1 MKMEETI
8 VKQTAE
14 KKKTRQAVLIRRGIV
29 CGVLAVVIVALALS
43 LLYVSGIIKV
53 YTLKDTFIDE
63 NGVEQ
68 TVKYSIKIDKETG
81 LYALY
86 SKDGEKMPVAPDN
99 GFNNYADGSK
109 LVYETKSGNQY
120 RINTATG
127 EYELYAVVDT
137 AEGESLGGTRVLTRV
152 MMFPRITMSET
163 YSIEV
168 ANKYGSYEF
177 YRRNVPKDAAGTSY
191 SQIVTIRVDGVDIA
205 ADYDPTLYASLVVSC
220 GYSLTDRKLDMNSP
234 DLPRKVDG
242 SVDYA
247 AFGLETVYTEE
258 NEVDYT
264 KSPAVYTIRNAVFA
278 EDGSCSAGDMS
289 YTVEIGDPTPSGGGY
304 YVKLRGRDTVYV
316 VASSIADTVLQPVE
330 NLVTAAVVYPMT
342 TTTYLMVE
350 QFNYGVIGNGKLME
364 SAIRYVQSAQ
374 SDIPLRIVLDTILEN
389 NSAAFSVEPIIDF
402 SYESLESRENT
413 VYSSTP
419 YVIPE
424 TSKRQLMK
432 GYGVNSDA
440 ASTVLQNLYSMEFL
454 ACKKLHPDPTT
465 DFADYGLDGSCHYLA
480 FDYDP
485 YVAKGGSGYYIT
497 NLIYISDQTYDETLG
512 QKVYYVYSELYDMIV
527 AVDPYYLSF
536 LEWDDAA
543 WYSHSVF
550 ANNIAYVSELHLT
563 MQNRQY
569 DFYLDNSATDQ
580 SSGVSSSDLKVYCP
594 QYQGN
599 TEQDA
604 HGAKLLQY
612 EITDTWITD
621 AGVEKSKT
629 YTATDNFRRLY
640 SRLLWYTFEGDVN
653 ADEFRKDKGVTIE
666 EYIAA
671 DTADDKSV
679 LRITFHVDDGKGN
692 VTDMAIRFYEYGSGR
707 KLLVTVE
714 VAEPDESGA
723 VTYDATKAAGR
734 FCVLATPL
742 REAMNYADDLLNAKL
757 IPSMT

>member
-1 MKMEETI
+1 MKT
-8 VKQTAE
+8 E
-14 KKKTRQAVLIRRGIV
+14 KKTGTRQAALVRRAIT
-29 CGVLAVVIVALALS
+29 CGVLAAVIVALALS

-68 TVKYSIKIDKETG
+68 TVKYSIKIDKATG

-86 SKDGEKMPVAPDN
+86 SKDGEKMPVVESN
-99 GFNNYADGSK
+99 GFNNYEDGSR
-109 LVYETKSGNQY
+109 LVYEAKSGNQY

-127 EYELYAVVDT
+127 EYELYAVVDADT
-137 AEGESLGGTRVLTRV
+137 EAGELLGGTRVLTRV

-163 YSIEV
+163 YSIKV
-168 ANKYGSYEF
+168 TNRYGSYEL
-177 YRRNVPKDAAGTSY
+177 YRRNVATNTEKTAYTTA
-191 SQIVTIRVDGVDIA
+191 VTIRVGEDDMM

-220 GYSLTDRKLDMNSP
+220 GYLLTDRKLDMNSP
-234 DLPRKVDG
+234 DLPRKADG

-247 AFGLETVYTEE
+247 AFGLETFYNDD

-278 EDGSCSAGDMS
+278 ADGSCSAGDTA
-289 YTVEIGDPTPSGGGY
+289 YTVEIGNATPSGGGY
-304 YVKLRGRDTVYV
+304 YVKLRGRDTIYV
-316 VASSIADTVLQPVE
+316 VSSTIANTVLQPVE
-330 NLVTAAVVYPMT
+330 TMATAAVIYPMT
-342 TTTYLMVE
+342 ESTYLMVE
-350 QFNYGVIGNGKLME
+350 RFNYGVIESGKLTE
-364 SAIRYVQSAQ
+364 LAIRYLQTEY
-374 SDIPLRIVLDTILEN
+374 PGTPTREVLDLILETK
-389 NSAAFSVEPIIDF
+389 SDVLSVDPIIDF
-402 SYESLESRENT
+402 SYESLENRENT
-413 VYSSTP
+413 VYSATP

-432 GYGVNSDA
+432 GYGVNSNS
-440 ASTVLQNLYSMEFL
+440 ASTVLQNLHSMEFL

-465 DFADYGLDGSCHYLA
+465 DFAAYGLDGSCHYLA

-497 NLIYISDQTYDETLG
+497 NLIYISDQIYDEVLK
-512 QKVYYVYSELYDMIV
+512 QNVYYVYSELYDMIV
-527 AVDPYYLSF
+527 AVHPYYLSF

-543 WYSHSVF
+543 WYSNSVF

-563 MQNRQY
+563 MQDRAY
-569 DFYLDNSATDQ
+569 DFYLDNSGTDQ
-580 SSGVSSSDLKVYCP
+580 SSGTSSSDLKVYCM

-604 HGAKLLQY
+604 HGAKLLRY
-612 EITDTWITD
+612 EILDKWIND

-640 SRLLWYTFEGDVN
+640 SRLLWYNFEGDVN
-653 ADEFRKDKGVTIE
+653 ADEFYKEKGMTIAE
-666 EYIAA
+666 FIAT
-671 DTADDKSV
+671 DVADDKSV

-692 VTDMAIRFYEYGSGR
+692 VTDMALRFYEYGSGR
-707 KLLVTVE
+707 KLFVTVE
-714 VAEPDESGA
+714 VAEPDEGGT

-742 REAMNYADDLLNAKL
+742 REAMNFADDLLNQIL
-757 IPSMT
+757 IPSRY